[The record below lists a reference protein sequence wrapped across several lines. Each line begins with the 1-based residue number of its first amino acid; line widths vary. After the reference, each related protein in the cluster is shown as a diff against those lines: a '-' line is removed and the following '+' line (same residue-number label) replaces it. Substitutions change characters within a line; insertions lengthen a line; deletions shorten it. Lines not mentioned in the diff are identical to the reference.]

1 MEGAWFI
8 CTLAESGILARQPA
22 MRHDKQRCKKV
33 QWYLDH
39 AMQLQKG
46 VENGVFTAQE
56 ALSDIPAIKAWS
68 WDGAYQHYQNQ
79 AKARY
84 VNATLRPRKV
94 MRRSEEVV
102 RHTDVVDDSE
112 PSEALFR
119 PFGYDLADDSEP
131 SGASTTSYH
140 MRSPVY
146 APTEGTGTESYD
158 LSNVTRS
165 PLSEHDMP
173 GSDDG
178 SAAGSPGRQS
188 TDNDGR
194 PLEHDRT
201 W

>member
-1 MEGAWFI
+1 MPVSTSSWTSDGVQDGSWP
-8 CTLAESGILARQPA
+8 TTQAESITTAEVIRKIKEVQDQFRDELVH
-22 MRHDKQRCKKV
+22 MWHDEQRCKKV

-56 ALSDIPAIKAWS
+56 ALNNIPAMKAWS
-68 WDGAYQHYQNQ
+68 WDGAYRHYQNQ

-146 APTEGTGTESYD
+146 APTEGTAG
-158 LSNVTRS
+158 RS
-165 PLSEHDMP
+165 
-173 GSDDG
+173 
-178 SAAGSPGRQS
+178 
-188 TDNDGR
+188 
-194 PLEHDRT
+194 RT
-201 W
+201 TFRT